1 MISWAWTHNSVLP
14 ADIIGGMKTL
24 PIMGSPVG
32 FRIVDSWTP
41 SSTYLGW
48 AKKILARKDVAG
60 WDFALC
66 YAKRAVCRA
75 IDALFIC
82 NHFGHLIQDNYPS
95 KLETLAQ
102 VGISIPGVVYD
113 LIIAPRNALEHEY
126 DAPTEKSAR
135 HAVDVA
141 GLFLDQVSAEV
152 SRGAI
157 ISLGTSGNYRRDRCD
172 KPGAEY
178 DRISFDLLPNSRPM
192 FLVDVLST
200 PHRAVILIPKDK
212 ELLVAPMDV
221 FSRPE
226 VLQLVQLL
234 RAPLAAGNYRWYD
247 LAEFTALKD
256 QFKL

>member
-1 MISWAWTHNSVLP
+1 
-14 ADIIGGMKTL
+14 
-24 PIMGSPVG
+24 
-32 FRIVDSWTP
+32 
-41 SSTYLGW
+41 
-48 AKKILARKDVAG
+48 VAG

-82 NHFGHLIQDNYPS
+82 NHFSHWIQDNYPS

-126 DAPTEKSAR
+126 DGATEKSAR

-141 GLFLDQVSAEV
+141 DLFLDRVSTEV
-152 SRGAI
+152 SNGAV
-157 ISLGTSGNYRRDRCD
+157 ISLGTSGNFRRERYD
-172 KPGAEY
+172 KPGGEY
-178 DRISFDLLPNSRPM
+178 DRISFDLQRSSRPM

-200 PHRAVILIPKDK
+200 PHLALILIPKDQ
-212 ELLVAPMDV
+212 ELLVAPMDA
-221 FSRPE
+221 FSRAE
-226 VLQLVQLL
+226 VLALAQVL

-247 LAEFTALKD
+247 VAELTALKD
-256 QFKL
+256 QINL